1 VRGFLLSSLY
11 SPLGW
16 LSWSELV
23 AEWQRAIDAK
33 RSGDTSLL
41 RVFVNTRLAETFE
54 EQGDK
59 ADEHALRR
67 RAEDHPLGLVRWGLF
82 VCTMGV
88 DVQGDRLEAYTWAW
102 GRGMERQMVDRRV
115 FYGDP
120 ALPETEAGSPWA
132 ALTENRRT
140 PIQHAGGRQVPLLAC
155 GIDTGGHHTQAVYAY
170 VRHHQHGNVLAL
182 KGSSQQGRSILGKPT
197 EQDVNWRGQKLKRGV
212 KLWPVGTDTAK
223 AEIYGRLRL
232 EQPGPGYVHL
242 SKQMPGDVFEQL
254 TAERLVTR
262 YVKGHPKM
270 EWVKPAGK
278 RNEALD
284 CAVYALACT
293 VWLHMD
299 RWRDSEWA
307 KWQERVEAR
316 DLFDATQ
323 PAEAPQPKPQAEAPQ
338 PDPLLRPSS
347 RRRAPSR
354 GGFVTSW

>member
-1 VRGFLLSSLY
+1 
-11 SPLGW
+11 
-16 LSWSELV
+16 
-23 AEWQRAIDAK
+23 
-33 RSGDTSLL
+33 
-41 RVFVNTRLAETFE
+41 
-54 EQGDK
+54 
-59 ADEHALRR
+59 
-67 RAEDHPLGLVRWGLF
+67 
-82 VCTMGV
+82 
-88 DVQGDRLEAYTWAW
+88 
-102 GRGMERQMVDRRV
+102 
-115 FYGDP
+115 
-120 ALPETEAGSPWA
+120 
-132 ALTENRRT
+132 
-140 PIQHAGGRQVPLLAC
+140 
-155 GIDTGGHHTQAVYAY
+155 

-262 YVKGHPKM
+262 YVKGHPRM

-299 RWRDSEWA
+299 RWRESEWA
-307 KWQERVEAR
+307 KWQGRVESR
-316 DLFDATQ
+316 DLFDAAAAAPAPEAEAQ
-323 PAEAPQPKPQAEAPQ
+323 PAEAPAQPAEQPPAPKPTPQA
-338 PDPLLRPSS
+338 
-347 RRRAPSR
+347 RRRR
-354 GGFVTSW
+354 GSLNASWS

>member
-1 VRGFLLSSLY
+1 
-11 SPLGW
+11 
-16 LSWSELV
+16 
-23 AEWQRAIDAK
+23 
-33 RSGDTSLL
+33 
-41 RVFVNTRLAETFE
+41 
-54 EQGDK
+54 
-59 ADEHALRR
+59 
-67 RAEDHPLGLVRWGLF
+67 
-82 VCTMGV
+82 
-88 DVQGDRLEAYTWAW
+88 
-102 GRGMERQMVDRRV
+102 
-115 FYGDP
+115 
-120 ALPETEAGSPWA
+120 
-132 ALTENRRT
+132 
-140 PIQHAGGRQVPLLAC
+140 
-155 GIDTGGHHTQAVYAY
+155 
-170 VRHHQHGNVLAL
+170 
-182 KGSSQQGRSILGKPT
+182 
-197 EQDVNWRGQKLKRGV
+197 
-212 KLWPVGTDTAK
+212 
-223 AEIYGRLRL
+223 
-232 EQPGPGYVHL
+232 
-242 SKQMPGDVFEQL
+242 VFEQL

-323 PAEAPQPKPQAEAPQ
+323 PAEAPPPKPQAEAPQ